1 MAKKTLTMTCPE
13 DVLAAVPLLMGF
25 TPTNSL
31 IFVSVQGC
39 QMHARIDHPRTADEF
54 EVAADQMV
62 TAMTRNGVGA
72 CLLVSY
78 VEESKQATGAREA
91 FVRQAE
97 RAGIVVIDHLWVTGN
112 LWRQPGPGGVFQP
125 VDGVPFDVSTHPTTL
140 ASVVEGV
147 RKPLA
152 SREALAETLTGK
164 PDPVEAWE
172 AALVRLA
179 GLGDPL
185 ALAEEG
191 RWVQERVR
199 SFRADGARLD
209 VDEAARMLAALERI
223 ELRDVV
229 WAEVTRETA
238 RPMADLLADLLRRS
252 QPEAVV
258 AVAALLGFA
267 AWQSGDGA
275 LAWCAVDRATAM
287 DPGYGLALLVGHA
300 LTIAMPPGKW
310 DGIDP
315 EALPVFAAVGAAA

>member
-31 IFVSVQGC
+31 VFVSVQGC

-62 TAMTRNGVGA
+62 TAMSRNGVGA

-78 VEESKQATGAREA
+78 VDDGEQATGARES

-97 RAGIVVIDHLWVTGN
+97 RAGIVVIDHLWVSDGR
-112 LWRQPGPGGVFQP
+112 WRQPGPGGVFQP
-125 VDGVPFDVSTHPTTL
+125 VEGVLFDVSTHPLTL

-147 RKPLA
+147 RKPLS
-152 SREALAETLTGK
+152 SREALAATLTCT
-164 PDPVEAWE
+164 PDAVEAWE

-179 GLGDPL
+179 GLDGPL

-199 SFRADGARLD
+199 AFRADGARLD
-209 VDEAARMLAALERI
+209 VDEAARVLAALERI

-229 WAEVTRETA
+229 WAAVTRETA
-238 RPMADLLADLLRRS
+238 RSMVDLLADLLRRS

-258 AVAALLGFA
+258 AVASLLGFA
-267 AWQSGDGA
+267 AWQAGDGA
-275 LAWCAVDRATAM
+275 LAWCAVDRATAV
-287 DPGYGLALLVGHA
+287 DPGYGLAMLVGHA
-300 LTIAMPPGKW
+300 LTIAMPPSTW

>member
-1 MAKKTLTMTCPE
+1 MAKKTLTMRSPE

-25 TPTNSL
+25 TPSDSL

-62 TAMTRNGVGA
+62 TAMSRNGVGA

-78 VEESKQATGAREA
+78 VDQSAQATGAREA
-91 FVRQAE
+91 FVRRAE

-112 LWRQPGPGGVFQP
+112 VWRQPGPGGVFEP
-125 VDGVPFDVSTHPTTL
+125 VEGVPFDVSTHPTTL
-140 ASVVEGV
+140 ESMVEGFRAPV
-147 RKPLA
+147 A
-152 SREALAETLTGK
+152 SREALEATLTGV

-179 GLGDPL
+179 GLDEPL

-199 SFRADGARLD
+199 AFRADGVRLD
-209 VDEAARMLAALERI
+209 VSEAARLLAALERI

-238 RPMADLLADLLRRS
+238 RAMVDLLTDLLRRS
-252 QPEAVV
+252 QAEAVV
-258 AVAALLGFA
+258 AVAALLAFA
-267 AWQSGDGA
+267 AWQDGHGA
-275 LAWCAVDRATAM
+275 LAWCAVDRASAV

-300 LTIAMPPGKW
+300 LTIAMPPSKW

-315 EALPVFAAVGAAA
+315 ETLPVFDAVGAAA